1 MLEGTC
7 GEGLLDIRRHV
18 ALSPWE
24 NGVGFAPPS
33 VLKKPHTDRRSQE
46 AMVCGCS
53 KKQGANAAAMV
64 AAEHIGDPA
73 EWGPFLWKYLHVLA
87 EQIGRSGNT
96 IVDTDQA
103 QYMEAMVSTLPQVI
117 PCMEC
122 QAHATTYLATHPIP
136 PLKGLYG
143 ADLRARIRTWLFE
156 FHQAVRIQKGQPIIV
171 TAEDCE
177 GLYANQHIPMGLF
190 KVWRRRFDR
199 DG

>member
-1 MLEGTC
+1 
-7 GEGLLDIRRHV
+7 
-18 ALSPWE
+18 
-24 NGVGFAPPS
+24 
-33 VLKKPHTDRRSQE
+33 
-46 AMVCGCS
+46 MVCGCS
-53 KKQGANAAAMV
+53 KKQGANAAAMI

-122 QAHATTYLATHPIP
+122 QAHAATYLAANPVP

-143 ADLRARIRTWLFE
+143 ADLRARIRAWLFE
-156 FHQAVRIQKGQPIIV
+156 FHQAVRIQKGQPILIEN
-171 TAEDCE
+171 AESCE
-177 GLYANQHIPMGLF
+177 ALYANQQIPKCEYNGFVQSVAAAVRQGWVKLPQ
-190 KVWRRRFDR
+190 WRKWYSYSERIRILS
-199 DG
+199 GNVIV